1 MTEHN
6 EPMLM
11 TTNDRFILFPIKHND
26 LWEMY
31 KKSVASFWTSE
42 EIDLTTDIVDW
53 GEKLTDNDRYFI
65 SHVLAF
71 FASADGIIQENIC
84 ATFLCEVQIPEAKSF
99 YAFQIAMES
108 IHNETYSMLIE
119 TLIKD
124 QKERIHLFNAIN
136 TIPSVAKKAEW
147 ALKWITN
154 SKSFAER
161 LVAFACVECLMF
173 AGSFCAIFWLKK
185 RGLMPGLTFS
195 NELISRDESLHV
207 TFACKIY
214 KLLENKLSKERV
226 YEIVKEV
233 LEVEKEFITESL
245 PCSLLGMNA
254 ESMITY
260 LEFVADYLL
269 YELGYPKKYLVKN
282 PFDFMDL
289 INLEGKTNFFEK
301 RVSSYQKSGV
311 AMATKVD
318 DSATF
323 TLDAEF

>member
-1 MTEHN
+1 MTN
-6 EPMLM
+6 EPMLI
-11 TTNDRFILFPIKHND
+11 TTNDRFILFPILDND
-26 LWEMY
+26 IWKMY
-31 KKSVASFWTSE
+31 KQAQASFWTTE
-42 EIDLTTDIVDW
+42 EIDMTTD
-53 GEKLTDNDRYFI
+53 LTDWSDKLNDNEKHFI

-71 FASADGIIQENIC
+71 FASADGIVNENLAC
-84 ATFLCEVQIPEAKSF
+84 KFMNEVQIPEAKCF

-124 QKERIHLFNAIN
+124 QNERINLFNAIE
-136 TIPSVAKKAEW
+136 TIPSVAKKAKW

-154 SKSFAER
+154 GKTFAER

-214 KLLENKLSKERV
+214 SLLENKLSKERV
-226 YEIVKEV
+226 YEIVQEV
-233 LEVEKEFITESL
+233 LEIEKEFITEAL
-245 PCSLLGMNA
+245 QCSLLGMNA
-254 ESMITY
+254 EQMCTY
-260 LEFVADYLL
+260 LDFVADYLL

-289 INLEGKTNFFEK
+289 INLEGKANFFEK

>member
-1 MTEHN
+1 MINHT
-6 EPMLM
+6 EPMLNI
-11 TTNDRFILFPIKHND
+11 TNDRFILFPIKHDD

-31 KKSVASFWTSE
+31 KMSLASFWTSD
-42 EIDLTTDIVDW
+42 EIDLLTDIRDFS
-53 GEKLTDNDRYFI
+53 EKLNDNERHFI
-65 SHVLAF
+65 SHVLAY
-71 FASADGIIQENIC
+71 FASSDGIVSENL
-84 ATFLCEVQIPEAKSF
+84 ASKFLAEVQIPEAKCF
-99 YAFQIAMES
+99 YAFQIAMET
-108 IHNETYSMLIE
+108 IHNETYSLLIE

-124 QKERIHLFNAIN
+124 EKERIHLFNAID
-136 TIPSVAKKAEW
+136 TIPCIKSKADW

-154 SKSFAER
+154 SASFAER

-207 TFACKIY
+207 KFACKIY
-214 KLLENKLSKERV
+214 GLLENKLPQERV
-226 YEIVKEV
+226 YEIVDEV
-233 LEVEKEFITESL
+233 LAVEKEFITEAL
-245 PCSLLGMNA
+245 KCSLIGMNC
-254 ESMITY
+254 EMMITY

-269 YELGYPKKYLVKN
+269 YELGYKKKYLVKN

-311 AMATKVD
+311 AMATKID
-318 DSATF
+318 DSAVF
-323 TLDAEF
+323 TLDAPF